1 MGRTKGVRAGTRD
14 MFSRGFRQKGP
25 EKLSTYLFCYKVGDI
40 VDIKVNGAIHKGMPH
55 KFYHGKTGIVYNV
68 SRTAL
73 GVIMNKQV
81 GNRIIK
87 KRINVRVEH
96 LKHSKCREEFLVRKI
111 ENEKRK
117 AQGRVDGVKVD
128 TKRYPKQPLP
138 AHTVKA
144 KGSTLS
150 RISAMPYAGL
160 E

>member
-68 SRTAL
+68 SKSAL
-73 GVIMNKQV
+73 GVIMNKRV

-96 LKHSKCREEFLVRKI
+96 LKHSKCREEFLTRKI

-117 AQGRVDGVKVD
+117 AEGRAAGIKVD
-128 TKRYPKQPLP
+128 TKRYPRQPLP
-138 AHTVKA
+138 SHTIKT
-144 KGSTLS
+144 KDSTLS
-150 RISAMPYAGL
+150 RISALPYAGL